1 METGFSLL
9 FSSPS
14 ASGSNNQLQDQT
26 QQQLFTA
33 ASSRHQN
40 PHKSSPEKRLRSRWH
55 PGPAPVSCRG
65 EGGRW
70 RRGGGRWEA
79 EKETC
84 CNLSKQRYSVAFFSL
99 LCVQTPLEER
109 GVGFS
114 TPFVP
119 WLAERPR
126 VEPEQAGGGVE
137 AASSV
142 ALRVYFLFIYR
153 METWTPLSFSII
165 SPSSH
170 QFVLFFFIN
179 YSS

>member
-9 FSSPS
+9 FTF
-14 ASGSNNQLQDQT
+14 GFGQLQSAAGRT
-26 QQQLFTA
+26 QQRLFTA

-40 PHKSSPEKRLRSRWH
+40 PHKSSPEKGIL
-55 PGPAPVSCRG
+55 GLLQFPAVDGG
-65 EGGRW
+65 ER
-70 RRGGGRWEA
+70 RWEA

-84 CNLSKQRYSVAFFSL
+84 SNLSKQRCSVAFFSL
-99 LCVQTPLEER
+99 LCVPTPLEER

-119 WLAERPR
+119 WLAERPS

-170 QFVLFFFIN
+170 QFVLFFIN